1 MIQALTEILQQVSLA
16 DVEQTVSNES
26 VASPME
32 NHVSATSATS
42 QEETPKSRFC
52 LVFLRADEQQ
62 HTQQLAEIVDGAEP
76 SITPNPVPVSTNYSS
91 LTEEVFHKNLT
102 MERFANIDDVQKR
115 LVENIKSLKSEYGVL
130 QYLYSVLLTK
140 VVSI

>member
-16 DVEQTVSNES
+16 DCEQTVSNES

-32 NHVSATSATS
+32 NHVSATTTAS
-42 QEETPKSRFC
+42 QEETQKKRFC
-52 LVFLRADEQQ
+52 LVFLRTDEQQ
-62 HTQQLAEIVDGAEP
+62 HTQHLAEIVDGAEP

-91 LTEEVFHKNLT
+91 LTEEAFHKNLA